1 MKASNQ
7 KIVDQDEVT
16 TVSVNRS
23 LLSVDYASMSPHG
36 LRGSF

>member
-16 TVSVNRS
+16 TVSVNKS
-23 LLSVDYASMSPHG
+23 LLSIDYASP
-36 LRGSF
+36 LPQRTK